1 MSPQFNVNIT
11 QDQILRDSLDSKGKL
26 KNQDLMI
33 IKGSD
38 LSVKLNDV
46 TLTDREKNQVL
57 HKYVETLDIK
67 NISKENPQIQQTSL

>member
-67 NISKENPQIQQTSL
+67 NISKQSPQIQQTSL